1 MIVPLKPPPP
11 DFSNLPLKVREVS
24 VTTLKRIG
32 RRKTGEPYFGKH
44 AANRFD
50 APDKRFG
57 TCYCGQQL
65 DTAIA
70 ETVLH
75 DEVPEKGQFRIRQE
89 DIDARYLVSFG
100 AGEDNGMLR
109 LADLTGQHLKRLGGD
124 NSLSAEHPYDVSQQW
139 GAAVHAH
146 PEHVDGFLYVSKQL
160 NDKKAVVVFDR
171 ARKKFG
177 APTCTHLAEA
187 PGMPQAKKR
196 LGIVT
201 VGASTSAA
209 R

>member
-1 MIVPLKPPPP
+1 MPLKPPSP
-11 DFSNLPLKVREVS
+11 DFSELPLKVREVS
-24 VTTLKRIG
+24 VTTLKRVG
-32 RRKTGEPYFGKH
+32 RHRSGEPHFGKH

-50 APDKRFG
+50 DPRKGFG

-75 DEVPEKGQFRIRQE
+75 DEVPEKGQFKIRQE
-89 DIDARYLVSFG
+89 DIEARYLVTFA

-109 LADLTGQHLKRLGGD
+109 LADLTGSHLKRLGGD
-124 NSLSAEHPYDVSQQW
+124 NGLSADHPYDVSQQW

-146 PEHVDGFLYVSKQL
+146 PENVDGFLYVSKQL
-160 NDKKAVVVFDR
+160 NNKKAAVVFDR
-171 ARKKFG
+171 AQKKFG
-177 APTCTHLAEA
+177 AATYTPLASA
-187 PGMPQAKKR
+187 PGLKPAKKR

-201 VGASTSAA
+201 VGPSTSTGP
-209 R
+209 